1 MWNKDN
7 DYLEKRGYISPSRVS
22 PRELELLQLHE
33 EVITALNT
41 LKNKQRS
48 QSIVAQRPSPN
59 RGFTS

>member
-33 EVITALNT
+33 EVITAHNT

-48 QSIVAQRPSPN
+48 QSIVA
-59 RGFTS
+59 